1 MTQGRSSS
9 EGRPSHDR
17 EDYDG
22 AKMERLYESLR
33 RITEL
38 WKKLELTKPNTS
50 EYEALMDKIHIL
62 TEEYW
67 ALIDA
72 RKNPER
78 SK

>member
-1 MTQGRSSS
+1 
-9 EGRPSHDR
+9 
-17 EDYDG
+17 
-22 AKMERLYESLR
+22 MERLYESLR